1 MEEHEKINA
10 LIREHFESH
19 PAWGAVQPCTAH
31 LPATSTPPSPPA
43 SSSSSSLSGQARAG
57 ALSFFPVDNTRAQRD
72 PVMKAVMQRVKE
84 VAQAEEYMKRRV
96 PFAWM
101 KLIEEIDERRVTHRQ
116 AIMTLSDVYE
126 LGRSCGLPNPGFT
139 LDQEV
144 RYCLI
149 YLSRIGL
156 VMWFNQPGLS
166 DLVIIVSYHHPPLS
180 PLSFVSYS
188 SHPHHP
194 SLSQHHIGLISLC
207 IVRTLTG

>member
-19 PAWGAVQPCTAH
+19 PAWGVVQPCTAH
-31 LPATSTPPSPPA
+31 LPATSTPSPQ
-43 SSSSSSLSGQARAG
+43 SSSQARAG

-156 VMWFNQPGLS
+156 VMWFDQPGLS
-166 DLVIIVSYHHPPLS
+166 DLVIIVSSH
-180 PLSFVSYS
+180 S
-188 SHPHHP
+188 SHTHP
-194 SLSQHHIGLISLC
+194 SLSQHHMGLISLC